1 MTAEIETPA
10 GPRPLHPRLTVVAL
24 APADRVPVAEKYA
37 PSELVA
43 LDERIRMA
51 RSSAQIARVHL
62 TELDAELARL
72 RAHVSTITVEELNQ
86 AETAVSAARVA
97 EEAARRELELVASG
111 GEDRT
116 ESAYR
121 DLRTRRDTISETLA
135 RPEPPDTGP
144 IRATLDAAYLALTN
158 QRRSDPMALA
168 ILDRWRRATAARDTF
183 VTANYAT
190 WGDPTALATAE
201 ERKQRAL
208 DDLADAQKARVR
220 RQQRVARA
228 EEQLAAAETALNDL
242 RGGKDSE
249 NGPQL
254 AALSAEVAA
263 CRAAA
268 TELIG
273 HDPGD
278 AIEHTL
284 ATRMVPPET
293 ELAALRRA
301 LNAAGIGGL
310 TPRWN
315 SAPEF
320 EAIANWCDDADR
332 DRTVRLALTSEL
344 ADVNGRLARATV
356 AHTASAGDS
365 FDATARRVAA
375 EQALAETRRQR
386 DAAEFHL
393 ADLRAQATAGDPVV
407 RAGALEQLG
416 DAEVAWP
423 AAAALAVKADKF
435 VLALLSERHALIDH
449 LLREEPWSVGCL
461 VLDEPGDGVKPA
473 DLPGLLM
480 TIDARAER
488 GAVVILT
495 TDPNVIAWAGSQP
508 ADRLGLAA

>member
-37 PSELVA
+37 PPEIVA

-51 RSSAQIARVHL
+51 RSSAQIARARL
-62 TELDAELARL
+62 NELDAELARL
-72 RAHVSTITVEELNQ
+72 RAQVSAITVEELNQ
-86 AETAVSAARVA
+86 AETAVNAARVA
-97 EEAARRELELVASG
+97 EEAARRELEHVASG
-111 GEDRT
+111 AEDRT

-121 DLRTRRDTISETLA
+121 DLLTRRETISATLA

-144 IRATLDAAYLALTN
+144 VRVALDAAYLALTN

-168 ILDRWRRATAARDTF
+168 ILDRWRHARSARQAY
-183 VTANYAT
+183 VVAHAAT
-190 WGDPTALATAE
+190 WGDPTELAQAE
-201 ERKQRAL
+201 ERKQRAA

-228 EEQLAAAETALNDL
+228 EEQLAAAEVAFAEL

-249 NGPQL
+249 TGSQL
-254 AALSAEVAA
+254 EALTAEVAA

-268 TELIG
+268 TELLG

-278 AIEHTL
+278 GFEHAL
-284 ATRMVPPET
+284 ATHMVPPET

-301 LNAAGIGGL
+301 LNAAGIGDL

-320 EAIANWCDDADR
+320 EAIATWCDDADR
-332 DRTVRLALTSEL
+332 ERTVRLALTSEL

-365 FDATARRVAA
+365 FDATARRVGA
-375 EQALAETRRQR
+375 EQALAEARRQR

-393 ADLRAQATAGDPVV
+393 ADLRAQATAGDPEV
-407 RAGALEQLG
+407 RARALEQLA
-416 DAEVAWP
+416 DSEVAWP
-423 AAAALAVKADKF
+423 AAAALAVKADKA
-435 VLALLSERHALIDH
+435 VVALLSERHALIDH
-449 LLREEPWSVGCL
+449 LLRQEPWAVGCL
-461 VLDEPGDGVKPA
+461 VLDEPGDGVAPA

-495 TDPNVIAWAGSQP
+495 TDPDVIAWAGAQP
-508 ADRLGLAA
+508 ADHLGVAA

>member
-1 MTAEIETPA
+1 MAAELDTPA

-24 APADRVPVAEKYA
+24 VPDDRVPVAEKYG
-37 PSELVA
+37 PPELVA
-43 LDERIRMA
+43 LDERIRRA
-51 RSSAQIARVHL
+51 RTSAQIARARL
-62 TELDAELARL
+62 TALDADLARL
-72 RAHVSTITVEELNQ
+72 RAQVSTITVEELNQ
-86 AETAVSAARVA
+86 AETAVNGARVA
-97 EEAARRELELVASG
+97 EEAARRELELVATG

-121 DLRTRRDTISETLA
+121 DLRTRRDTIRDTLA

-144 IRATLDAAYLALTN
+144 VRATLDAAYLALTN
-158 QRRSDPMALA
+158 NLRRADPMALA
-168 ILDRWRRATAARDTF
+168 ILDRWRRAAAAHDAF
-183 VTANYAT
+183 VAAHTAT
-190 WGDPTALATAE
+190 WGDPTALANAE
-201 ERKQRAL
+201 KHRQRAA

-228 EEQLAAAETALNDL
+228 EEELAAAEAALENL

-254 AALSAEVAA
+254 VALTAEVTA

-278 AIEHTL
+278 ALEHIL

-301 LNAAGIGGL
+301 LNAAGIGDL

-356 AHTASAGDS
+356 AHVGPADGALD
-365 FDATARRVAA
+365 FTARRVGA
-375 EQALAETRRQR
+375 EQALAEARRQR
-386 DAAEFHL
+386 DAAELHL
-393 ADLRAQATAGDPVV
+393 ADLRAQATAGGPEI
-407 RAGALEQLG
+407 RARALDELG
-416 DAEVAWP
+416 SSEVAWP
-423 AAAALAVKADKF
+423 AAAALAVKSEKA
-435 VLALLSERHALIDH
+435 VAALLSERHSLIDH
-449 LLREEPWSVGCL
+449 LLREPPFGCL
-461 VLDEPGDGVKPA
+461 VLDEPGDGVGLV

-495 TDPNVIAWAGSQP
+495 GDPNVIAWAGTQP
-508 ADRLGLAA
+508 ADRLGVAA